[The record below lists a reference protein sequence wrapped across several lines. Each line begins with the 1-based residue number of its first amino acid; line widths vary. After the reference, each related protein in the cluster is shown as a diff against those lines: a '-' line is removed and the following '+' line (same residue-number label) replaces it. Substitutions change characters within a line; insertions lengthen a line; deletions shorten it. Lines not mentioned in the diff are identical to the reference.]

1 MGLEIAKASGTTVN
15 YYHADALGS
24 TRLVTDSSKN
34 VKILFS
40 DSYQSYCQENRTP
53 TSSEA
58 YKFAGKPYSEATG
71 SYEYCGNCYE
81 CGYYVHF

>member
-15 YYHADALGS
+15 YHHADGLSS

-40 DSYQSYCQENRTP
+40 DSYQPYCQDNRTP

-58 YKFAGKPYSEATG
+58 YKSTGKPYSEATG
-71 SYEYCGNCYE
+71 SYEYCRNCYE
-81 CGYYVHF
+81 CGYCVHF